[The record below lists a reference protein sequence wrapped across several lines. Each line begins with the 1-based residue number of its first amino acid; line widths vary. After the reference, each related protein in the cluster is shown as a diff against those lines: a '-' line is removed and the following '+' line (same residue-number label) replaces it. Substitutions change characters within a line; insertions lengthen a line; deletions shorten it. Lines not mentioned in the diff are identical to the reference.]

1 MSEEN
6 RLIQN
11 EGDKNVMAPSKKSS
25 PISTDAP
32 HITTLNKLIAAKQVS
47 VTPKD
52 GRLELALAI
61 ASTTNLVTVDTTAV
75 PFATLPDD
83 LFDRTFDDKLVG
95 ISDDQM
101 PVVKA
106 NLSVLLT
113 EIAEDIS
120 QIPENAATPI
130 EKVAEFIRLSLLAQ
144 SK

>member
-1 MSEEN
+1 
-6 RLIQN
+6 
-11 EGDKNVMAPSKKSS
+11 MAPSKKSS
-25 PISTDAP
+25 PIGTEAP
-32 HITTLNKLIAAKQVS
+32 HIATLNRLIAAKQVS

-75 PFATLPDD
+75 PFASVPDD

-106 NLSVLLT
+106 NLSALLPD
-113 EIAEDIS
+113 IADDIS

-130 EKVAEFIRLSLLAQ
+130 EKVAEFVCLSLLAQ
-144 SK
+144 SQSN

>member
-1 MSEEN
+1 M
-6 RLIQN
+6 
-11 EGDKNVMAPSKKSS
+11 GTSKKSS
-25 PISTDAP
+25 TASGDAP
-32 HITTLNKLIAAKQVS
+32 HIAVLNKLIASKQVS

-52 GRLELALAI
+52 GRLELALSI
-61 ASTTNLVTVDTTAV
+61 ASTSNLVTVDTTAV
-75 PFATLPDD
+75 PFATTPDD

-106 NLSVLLT
+106 NLSALLP
-113 EIAEDIS
+113 EIADDIS

-144 SK
+144 SQSN

>member
-1 MSEEN
+1 MATSKRRNHAVSEP
-6 RLIQN
+6 
-11 EGDKNVMAPSKKSS
+11 A
-25 PISTDAP
+25 
-32 HITTLNKLIAAKQVS
+32 HIATLNKLIAAKQVS

-75 PFATLPDD
+75 PFSTTPDD

-106 NLSVLLT
+106 NLSVLLP
-113 EIAEDIS
+113 EIADDIS
-120 QIPENAATPI
+120 QIPDNAATPI
-130 EKVAEFIRLSLLAQ
+130 EKVAEFIRLSLLAH
-144 SK
+144 SKSN

>member
-1 MSEEN
+1 M
-6 RLIQN
+6 
-11 EGDKNVMAPSKKSS
+11 GTSKKSGMAS
-25 PISTDAP
+25 GDAP
-32 HITTLNKLIAAKQVS
+32 HIATLNKLIAAKQVS

-61 ASTTNLVTVDTTAV
+61 SSTSNLVTVDTTAV
-75 PFATLPDD
+75 PFATTPDD

-106 NLSVLLT
+106 NLSALLP
-113 EIAEDIS
+113 EITDDIA

-130 EKVAEFIRLSLLAQ
+130 EKVAEFVRLSLLAQ
-144 SK
+144 SKSS